1 VKQMRKYKT
10 QKKKREE
17 KGREEG
23 IKEREDP

>member
-10 QKKKREE
+10 QKKKRGE
-17 KGREEG
+17 KGKEEG